1 VPVKIKAAIEG
12 LALEKPPLPNSTLH
26 RQAQRLAQDL
36 GEKSPSYKVVY
47 NIVRALPADL
57 LTLAHEGS
65 KADSD
70 TFDLVHRREAS
81 GPNAIW
87 QADHSPLDILLVGR
101 GGELEKPWLTIVMD
115 DYSRAVAGYLL
126 SFDPPST
133 LHTSLALRQG
143 IWRKDDPRWNI
154 CGIPDV
160 LCTDHGSDF
169 TSRHLQE
176 VSADLK
182 IWLIFSMPGKPRG
195 RGRIER
201 FFTTVSEMF
210 LCELDGYAPAGGR
223 VRGKPRLTLV
233 ELDSRL
239 RSFLLGFYH
248 RRNCA
253 ETKTPP
259 ADRWEANGFLPR
271 MPESLE
277 HLDLLLIQVAKSRRV
292 HRDGI
297 HFHGLRYISPTLA
310 AYVGE
315 SVTLRFDPRDVGE
328 IRVFHDGGF
337 VCRAVSAE
345 LAGETVPLR
354 EIISARNRRRREL
367 RAVISDRLQ
376 TVETLLQIKR
386 GELTETIN
394 AKASSPT
401 KAAEPTLKRYR
412 NE

>member
-1 VPVKIKAAIEG
+1 
-12 LALEKPPLPNSTLH
+12 
-26 RQAQRLAQDL
+26 
-36 GEKSPSYKVVY
+36 
-47 NIVRALPADL
+47 
-57 LTLAHEGS
+57 
-65 KADSD
+65 
-70 TFDLVHRREAS
+70 
-81 GPNAIW
+81 
-87 QADHSPLDILLVGR
+87 
-101 GGELEKPWLTIVMD
+101 
-115 DYSRAVAGYLL
+115 
-126 SFDPPST
+126 
-133 LHTSLALRQG
+133 
-143 IWRKDDPRWNI
+143 
-154 CGIPDV
+154 
-160 LCTDHGSDF
+160 
-169 TSRHLQE
+169 
-176 VSADLK
+176 
-182 IWLIFSMPGKPRG
+182 MPGKPRG

-201 FFTTVSEMF
+201 FFTTVNEMF
-210 LCELDGYAPAGGR
+210 LCELEGYAPVGGR
-223 VRGKPRLTLV
+223 MRGKPRLTLA
-233 ELDSRL
+233 ELDSQL

-248 RRNCA
+248 RRSCA

-259 ADRWEANGFLPR
+259 AERWEANGFLPR

-277 HLDLLLIQVAKSRRV
+277 QLDLLLIQVAKTRRV

-315 SVTLRFDPRDVGE
+315 SVTLRCDPRDVGE